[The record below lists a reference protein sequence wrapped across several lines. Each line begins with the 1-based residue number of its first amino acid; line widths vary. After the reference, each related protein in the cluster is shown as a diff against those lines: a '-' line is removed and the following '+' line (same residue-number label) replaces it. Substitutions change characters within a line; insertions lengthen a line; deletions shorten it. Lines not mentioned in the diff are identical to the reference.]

1 MAVSEDKTRT
11 IISLEKDLKTKL
23 ESLAK
28 QEERSFNNYVIKV
41 LKDHVQSLE
50 GTDKEQSLS
59 PSKVLRKIIQS
70 DRGGGLPPANLLAT
84 GN

>member
-11 IISLEKDLKTKL
+11 IISLEKDLKAKL
-23 ESLAK
+23 ELLAK

-50 GTDKEQSLS
+50 GTDKE
-59 PSKVLRKIIQS
+59 
-70 DRGGGLPPANLLAT
+70 
-84 GN
+84 

>member
-11 IISLEKDLKTKL
+11 IISLEKDLKSKL

-50 GTDKEQSLS
+50 GTDKE
-59 PSKVLRKIIQS
+59 
-70 DRGGGLPPANLLAT
+70 
-84 GN
+84 

>member
-11 IISLEKDLKTKL
+11 IISLEKDLKAKL

-28 QEERSFNNYVIKV
+28 QEDRSFNNYVIKV

-50 GTDKEQSLS
+50 GADKE
-59 PSKVLRKIIQS
+59 
-70 DRGGGLPPANLLAT
+70 
-84 GN
+84 

>member
-11 IISLEKDLKTKL
+11 IISLEKNLKTKL

-28 QEERSFNNYVIKV
+28 REERSFNNYVIKV

-50 GTDKEQSLS
+50 GTDKE
-59 PSKVLRKIIQS
+59 
-70 DRGGGLPPANLLAT
+70 
-84 GN
+84 